1 MEVGAFIRQR
11 RVGLGLS
18 LRGVAQRL
26 ELDAAYLSRI
36 ESGQVPPS
44 AQMLGKLAD
53 LLGCSEDGLLLLSG
67 RLPERIRALVSR
79 QPEKAAAALTRM
91 AEMCLAKP
99 SSATGRALVAE
110 NGRSVIEDGFPFEQ
124 VSEVAE
130 IESWRKELYRPI
142 YHMHKWW
149 AQRLGSVFRAAI
161 IASAVPRGSSVMDL
175 FYEPVRLPGLVVFD
189 PFMGSGTTV
198 GEAQKLGCT
207 VIGRDI
213 NPVAHRAVRV
223 ALGEIS
229 RAEVHAQFKRIEA
242 SAGREIRRLYES
254 TDSGGQPCEVL
265 YFFWVKFLPCPQ
277 CGDDVDLF
285 SSYIFASHANKTRHP
300 QARALC
306 PNCGALPVCR
316 HDATSVNCSC
326 GARFDPRNGP
336 ARRTTAICQKC
347 AHEFPIAKTA
357 ARAGRPPRHRLY
369 AKLVL
374 RSDGLKEYLSAT
386 EEDLHAYEAAR
397 ERLAVLNPL
406 IPSAP
411 IEDGHNTKQIRN
423 YGYRYWHELF
433 NARQLLA
440 LTTLATSI
448 SDLPDGGARDAL
460 SLLFSGILEFNNM
473 FASYKGEGTGAVR
486 HMFAHHILKPER
498 TPIEANPWGTSKS
511 SGAFSTLYRSRLL
524 RALEYREAPFEI
536 AVGYKGKRKSGR
548 KVFGASSPMGG
559 EVLSRLPKCG
569 LKAGATYVSCGDSAR
584 TDLADR
590 SVDLVVT
597 DPPFFDNV
605 HYSELADFF
614 FAWQQTY
621 FPQGVGK
628 HTTRCVEEVQDT
640 DVRMFA
646 RKLKMVFM
654 ECNRVLKDTGL
665 MVFSYHHSK
674 ESGWAALAESVV
686 GAGFS
691 IIQSQP
697 VKSEMSVAAPKSQA
711 KQPINL
717 DVLIVCRKRQ
727 MDQRERKTEDAA
739 FAASQESGA
748 DQVRRF
754 NAVGRK
760 LSRNDVQVVLFS
772 QLLVELC
779 VGRSADDVRLSLDAL
794 LPQMHRITERIWRN
808 QASLEPLGNS
818 MSIGGPKQLSM
829 LEA

>member
-1 MEVGAFIRQR
+1 MEVGAFIRQSR
-11 RVGLGLS
+11 IELGLS

-26 ELDAAYLSRI
+26 DLDVAYLSRI

-44 AQMLGKLAD
+44 AQILGKLAD
-53 LLGCSEDGLLLLSG
+53 LLGCSGDGLLLLSG

-79 QPEKAAAALTRM
+79 QPEKAAAALTTM
-91 AEMCLAKP
+91 AELCLAD
-99 SSATGRALVAE
+99 SGSAAGAALVAGH
-110 NGRSVIEDGFPFEQ
+110 GRRVIEDRFPFEQ
-124 VSEVAE
+124 LSEVAE

-161 IASAVPRGSSVMDL
+161 IAAAAPKGSSVMDL

-229 RAEVHAQFKRIEA
+229 RTEVQAQFKRIET
-242 SAGREIRRLYES
+242 SAGREIRCLYQS
-254 TDSGGQPCEVL
+254 TDGDGQPCEVL

-277 CGDDVDLF
+277 CGGAVDLF
-285 SSYIFASHANKTRHP
+285 SSYIIASHANKARHP
-300 QARALC
+300 QARAFC

-316 HDATSVNCSC
+316 YDATSVSCSC
-326 GARFDPRNGP
+326 GAKFDPRNGP
-336 ARRTTAICQKC
+336 ARRTTAVCGGC

-357 ARAGRPPRHRLY
+357 ASAGGPPSHRLY

-374 RSDGLKEYLSAT
+374 RADGGKEYLPAT
-386 EEDLHAYEAAR
+386 TDDVQAFDAAR
-397 ERLAVLNPL
+397 ERLVKISPP
-406 IPSAP
+406 IPSTP
-411 IEDGHNTKQIRN
+411 IEDGHNTKQILN

-448 SDLPDGGARDAL
+448 RDLPDGGARDAL
-460 SLLFSGILEFNNM
+460 SLLFSGVLEFNNM

-486 HMFAHHILKPER
+486 HMFSHHILKPER
-498 TPIEANPWGTSKS
+498 TPIEANLWGTAKS
-511 SGAFSTLYRSRLL
+511 SGAFSTLYKSRLL
-524 RALEYREAPFEI
+524 RALAYREAPFEI
-536 AVGYKGKRKSGR
+536 SVEYKGKRKSGR

-559 EVLSRLPKCG
+559 EVLDGLPKHAP
-569 LKAGATYVSCGDSAR
+569 KAGTTYVSCGDSAR
-584 TDLADR
+584 TSLADQ

-621 FPQGVGK
+621 FFLGVGQ
-628 HTTRCVEEVQDT
+628 HTTRRAEEVQDT

-646 RKLKMVFM
+646 KKLRMVFT
-654 ECNRVLKDTGL
+654 ECNRVLRDRGL
-665 MVFSYHHSK
+665 MVFSYHHSR
-674 ESGWAALAESVV
+674 ESGWTALAEAVV

-697 VKSEMSVAAPKSQA
+697 AKSEMSVAAPKSQA

-727 MDQRERKTEDAA
+727 MDRRERKAEKAA

-760 LSRNDVQVVLFS
+760 LSRNDVRVVLLS

-779 VGRSADDVRLSLDAL
+779 ADRNVDDVRMSLDML
-794 LPQMHRITERIWRN
+794 LPRMDRVTEDIWCAQTIRESPE
-808 QASLEPLGNS
+808 QLT
-818 MSIGGPKQLSM
+818 SIGGAKQLSM
-829 LEA
+829 LET

>member
-11 RVGLGLS
+11 RVELGLS

-26 ELDAAYLSRI
+26 DLDVAYLSRI

-44 AQMLGKLAD
+44 VQILRKLAD
-53 LLGCSEDGLLLLSG
+53 LLGCSEDELLLLSG
-67 RLPERIRALVSR
+67 RLPERIRALISR
-79 QPEKAAAALTRM
+79 QPEKAAAALATM
-91 AEMCLAKP
+91 AELCLAEP
-99 SSATGRALVAE
+99 GSAAGVALVAE
-110 NGRSVIEDGFPFEQ
+110 RGRRVVEDGFPFEW

-161 IASAVPRGSSVMDL
+161 IAAAAPKGSSVMDL

-229 RAEVHAQFKRIEA
+229 RAEVHAQYRRVEA
-242 SAGREIRRLYES
+242 SAGREIRRLYQS
-254 TDSGGQPCEVL
+254 TDGDGQPCEVL

-277 CGDDVDLF
+277 CGEDVDLF
-285 SSYIFASHANKTRHP
+285 SSYIIASHANKARHP

-306 PNCGALPVCR
+306 PDCGALPVCR
-316 HDATSVNCSC
+316 YDATSVSCSC
-326 GARFDPRNGP
+326 GLTFNPRNGL
-336 ARRTTAICQKC
+336 ARRTTAVCGGC
-347 AHEFPIAKTA
+347 AHEFPIARTA
-357 ARAGRPPRHRLY
+357 AGAGGPPGHRLY

-374 RSDGLKEYLSAT
+374 RADGIKEYLPAT
-386 EEDLHAYEAAR
+386 MEDVQAFAAAR
-397 ERLAVLNPL
+397 KRLKEVNPP
-406 IPSAP
+406 IPSTP
-411 IEDGHNTKQIRN
+411 IEDGHNTKQILN

-448 SDLPDGGARDAL
+448 RDLPDGGARDAL
-460 SLLFSGILEFNNM
+460 SLLFSGVLEFNNM

-498 TPIEANPWGTSKS
+498 TPIEANLWGTSKS
-511 SGAFSTLYRSRLL
+511 SGAFSTLYKSRLL
-524 RALEYREAPFEI
+524 RALAYREAPFEI
-536 AVGYKGKRKSGR
+536 AVEYKGKRKAGR

-559 EVLSRLPKCG
+559 GVLDGLPKRA
-569 LKAGATYVSCGDSAR
+569 LETGATYISCGDSAK
-584 TDLADR
+584 TDLADQ

-621 FPQGVGK
+621 FFQGVGR
-628 HTTRCVEEVQDT
+628 HTTRRAEEVQDT

-646 RKLKMVFM
+646 KKLRMVFT
-654 ECNRVLKDTGL
+654 ECNRVLRDRGL

-674 ESGWAALAESVV
+674 ESGWTALAEAVV

-717 DVLIVCRKRQ
+717 DMLIVCRKRQ
-727 MDQRERKTEDAA
+727 MDRRERKTESAA
-739 FAASQESGA
+739 FAASQETGV

-760 LSRNDVQVVLFS
+760 LSRNDVRVVLLS

-779 VGRSADDVRLSLDAL
+779 ADRSIDDVRMSLDML
-794 LPQMHRITERIWRN
+794 LPRVDRIAEGIWYAQTIRESPE
-808 QASLEPLGNS
+808 QLT
-818 MSIGGPKQLSM
+818 SIGGAEQLSM